1 MHLEI
6 LNEQQVKLLPI
17 LKSFNKDFCLVGDT
31 AIALHI
37 GHRKSVDFD
46 LFSFKSINGLSIQR
60 KVLQVKRN
68 VERVFVDE
76 QGEFTVLIDGVKVT
90 FLQYPFKFD
99 FQEGIEV
106 IKLPDLLTLAALK
119 AYALGRRAKWKDY
132 VDMYFILSNYF
143 SMKAVVQKT
152 SIIFG
157 NSFNEKIFR
166 EQLAYFKD
174 IDYSE
179 RVEYVKGFEVAD
191 GTIKRALIEFSLS

>member
-60 KVLQVKRN
+60 KVLQAKRN
-68 VERVFVDE
+68 IERVFVDE

>member
-1 MHLEI
+1 MI
-6 LNEQQVKLLPI
+6 
-17 LKSFNKDFCLVGDT
+17 
-31 AIALHI
+31 
-37 GHRKSVDFD
+37 
-46 LFSFKSINGLSIQR
+46 
-60 KVLQVKRN
+60 KV
-68 VERVFVDE
+68 
-76 QGEFTVLIDGVKVT
+76 
-90 FLQYPFKFD
+90 
-99 FQEGIEV
+99 
-106 IKLPDLLTLAALK
+106 PDLLTLAALK
-119 AYALGRRAKWKDY
+119 AYALGRRTKWKDY